1 MRKSDRPRWSSNRR
15 SGTSAP
21 GPAKRRDAEIWGS
34 APWERIEH
42 QLAPIHTHLLRVL
55 PHGPGVRFLDLATGA
70 GAVALH
76 AARAGA
82 DVTGLDLA
90 PRLIQTA
97 RRRARAAGL
106 RVRFDVGDAEA
117 LPYPDASFDAVAST
131 MGIMFAPDHEA
142 IARELARVCR
152 PGGATAFS
160 AWRDGGG
167 WTPITARYF
176 EPRAAGEPDPLDFG
190 RKGRVQALFAE
201 AFELRFE
208 YGDAPLTA
216 ASGEE
221 VWRLAVSASG
231 PFKAR
236 VAALQPDRRERLHFE
251 LVDYVDRR
259 RRDGKVHVPTP
270 YVLTIGTR
278 RS

>member
-1 MRKSDRPRWSSNRR
+1 MTGRRAQAR
-15 SGTSAP
+15 SGAP
-21 GPAKRRDAEIWGS
+21 APAPAKRREAEIWGS

-90 PRLIQTA
+90 PRLVETA
-97 RRRARAAGL
+97 RRRAQTAGL
-106 RVRFDVGDAEA
+106 RIRFDVGDAEA
-117 LPYPDASFDAVAST
+117 LPYPNASFDAVSSA
-131 MGIMFAPDHEA
+131 MGIMLARDHEA

-152 PGGATAFS
+152 PGGAIAFS
-160 AWRDGGG
+160 AWREGGG
-167 WTPITARYF
+167 WTPITAPYF
-176 EPRAAGEPDPLDFG
+176 ESRAAGEPDPLDFG
-190 RKGRVQALFAE
+190 RRARVQALFAE

-208 YGDAPLTA
+208 SGDAPLTGPT
-216 ASGEE
+216 GEE
-221 VWRLAVSASG
+221 VWRLAVATSG

-236 VAALQPDRRERLHFE
+236 VAALEPNQRERLHLE
-251 LVDYVDRR
+251 LVDYLDRR

-270 YVLTIGTR
+270 YVLTIGAR